1 MHIAALCRRDALLTM
16 TQIVAIEDVKIGM
29 YLVRINTS
37 EAKLQVKSQG
47 LIKSSSTIENL
58 RHRGV
63 LTIEIDETK
72 STHVVDK
79 KAVSIPAPVEEKK
92 RTQKPLQALTVEE
105 QLKHLAVADKLYTQ
119 SRAVQARFVK
129 QLRSG
134 DAPDF
139 DQLSLISQDIVDS
152 VFENQEALSCL
163 LMLKETNDYLVEH
176 SLNCAIL
183 LSLFASHRGYSP
195 SDIEDITLSGL
206 LMDIGMAL
214 LPNDLN
220 QKVGEY
226 SSSDIAL
233 MRTHVDIGCEVIERY
248 ADLPTMVAE
257 IVMNHHERIDGSGYP
272 KQKTGDALPE
282 HVQMATIVDYY
293 DSMLSD
299 RGYRSSTCAQ
309 DALEHLIAD
318 PGFDSNLVH
327 SFIEAIGL
335 YPVGSLVH
343 LKSGKLAIVV
353 KKTKIQAMKPVV
365 MAFYSIRAK
374 HHTEVKMIDLSKST
388 DKIISAVRPEEFEL
402 NLPKFFRTV
411 LLNQ

>member
-1 MHIAALCRRDALLTM
+1 M

-37 EAKLQVKSQG
+37 EARLQVKSQG

-79 KAVSIPAPVEEKK
+79 KTVDIPAADKQ
-92 RTQKPLQALTVEE
+92 TQTRKPLQALTVEE
-105 QLKHLAVADKLYTQ
+105 QVKHLAVADKLYTQ
-119 SRAVQARFVK
+119 SRAIQSRFVK

-139 DQLSLISQDIVDS
+139 DQLSSMSQDIVDS

-163 LMLKETNDYLVEH
+163 LMLKESNDYLVEH
-176 SLNCAIL
+176 SLNCSIL

-195 SDIEDITLSGL
+195 SEIEDITLSGL
-206 LMDIGMAL
+206 IMDIGMSL
-214 LPNDLN
+214 LPKDLN
-220 QKVGEY
+220 QNAGEY
-226 SSSDIAL
+226 SSSDMAL
-233 MRTHVDIGCEVIERY
+233 MRTHVDIGFEVIQRY
-248 ADLPTMVAE
+248 ADLPIIVSE
-257 IVMNHHERIDGSGYP
+257 IVLNHHERIDGSGYP

-282 HVQMATIVDYY
+282 YVQMATIVDYY
-293 DSMLSD
+293 DSMLTD
-299 RGYRSSTCAQ
+299 RGYRSSTSAQ
-309 DALEHLIAD
+309 TALEHLIAD
-318 PGFDSNLVH
+318 PGYDSSLVN

-343 LKSGKLAIVV
+343 LQSGKLAIVV
-353 KKTKIQAMKPVV
+353 KKNKKQSLKPVV

-374 HHTEVKMIDLSKST
+374 HHTEVKMIDLSKAS
-388 DKIISAVRPEEFEL
+388 DKIIGAVRPEEFEL